1 LDFVIRSFAME
12 IDSKVYDLLD
22 GGRVRYFPGFLAKEQ
37 ADELWELCKYLPGE
51 QRRIPWLQAEIV
63 VGTRTILEP
72 RHTAFLGEKDGLQYT
87 YSAKRNISKSW
98 PPLVKRIKDS
108 ISQIVGHDFNVALM
122 NWYAYGGQGV
132 SWHSDSETDL
142 VPGATIASL
151 SLGTTRKFQLRH
163 KSDSEIGAEIT
174 ILNNKKNQ
182 GEDLTKE
189 ELELLKYKV
198 GEDPN
203 LNMELNLQ
211 HGDLLLMQ
219 GTLQKFWRHRVPLT
233 KDVLGPRICFT
244 FRLVA
249 EGIIKPQ

>member
-1 LDFVIRSFAME
+1 ME

-37 ADELWELCKYLPGE
+37 ADQLWELCKYIPGE
-51 QRRIPWLQAEIV
+51 ERTIPWSQAEIV
-63 VGTRTILEP
+63 VGTRTLLEP

-87 YSAKRNISKSW
+87 YSAKLNISTIW
-98 PPLVKRIKDS
+98 PPLVKILKDA
-108 ISQIVGHDFNVALM
+108 ISKIVGHDFNVALM
-122 NWYAYGGQGV
+122 NWYADGSQGA

-142 VPGATIASL
+142 VPGATIASV
-151 SLGTTRKFQLRH
+151 SLGATRKFQLRH
-163 KSDSEIGAEIT
+163 KRESEMGSDIT
-174 ILNNKKNQ
+174 ILNIKKNQ
-182 GEDLTKE
+182 GEDLTE
-189 ELELLKYKV
+189 EDLEVLNYKV

-233 KDVLGPRICFT
+233 KEVIGPRICFT

-249 EGIIKPQ
+249 KGIIKS